1 LTLLHLIEWVEAIWP
16 KYLQVALNEM
26 SAKFKSQ
33 PLELDPVELNQL
45 PESTLMN
52 LKDYKLFDDFL
63 TNDMQIEVCREF
75 KMRSVLELA
84 QTE

>member
-1 LTLLHLIEWVEAIWP
+1 MHLIEWIEAIWP

-33 PLELDPVELNQL
+33 PMELDPVELNQL

-63 TNDMQIEVCREF
+63 TNDMQLEVCREF
-75 KMRSVLELA
+75 KMRSVLDLA

>member
-1 LTLLHLIEWVEAIWP
+1 LHLIEWMEAIWP

-26 SAKFKSQ
+26 STKFKSQ
-33 PLELDPVELNQL
+33 PMELDPVELNQL
-45 PESTLMN
+45 PDSALMN

-63 TNDMQIEVCREF
+63 TNDMQLEVCREF